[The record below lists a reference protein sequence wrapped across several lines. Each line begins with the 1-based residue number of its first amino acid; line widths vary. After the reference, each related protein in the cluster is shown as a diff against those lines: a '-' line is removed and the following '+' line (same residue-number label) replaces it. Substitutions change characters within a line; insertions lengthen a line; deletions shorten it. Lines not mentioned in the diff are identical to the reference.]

1 MRPLKLTISA
11 FGPYAGKT
19 VVNYEELGEKGLY
32 LITGDTGAGKTTI
45 FDAIT
50 FALYGEASG
59 DNREPSMFRSK
70 YADPETPTEVEL
82 TFSYAGKNYT
92 VKRNPEYLRP
102 KTRGEGFTT
111 QSADAEL
118 HFPDGRVLTKVRDV
132 DNAIREIMGIDR
144 NQFMQI
150 AMLAQG
156 DFLKL
161 LLASTE
167 DRKAIFRRIF
177 QTGLYQ
183 RLQDQLKRDTS
194 ELAGK
199 INETNNSLK
208 QYIDGIRAEES
219 DVLSIEAEKAKNGML
234 LNDEVVALLQKL
246 IEQDR
251 KAESDC
257 KNRRETTEK
266 QIKKLEQE
274 LTVLAEQEK
283 TKLELKQKTE
293 SLAGETET
301 FEKLKKELEAQEAKK
316 PETEKAADE
325 KSKLEAE
332 LPRYDAQD
340 TLARE
345 IGDLKKKSET
355 LKTELEAKTAASKN
369 DSDRIETLK
378 TEQKTLSDAGE
389 TKQRLVNNKEK
400 AQNRKN
406 TIEAILKDLK
416 KLDAEKKEYK
426 RLQEQYLQLSA
437 ESEKCVSAYEAMHKA
452 FLDEQAGIIADTLE
466 EGKPCPVCGSLSHP
480 CRAKKSESA
489 PGEAQL
495 KSAKA
500 DADTAKQKAQ
510 QSSEQCSAQK
520 AAVDTHKESIRSQL
534 NTLGFNTAVED
545 AEKVLTEEAE
555 ILSASLAGLTSEINR
570 EEKRIA
576 RKEILEK
583 EIPQK
588 EKELAELKS
597 RIETMAA
604 EISGLASGIKAKADQ
619 FEKEKQQ
626 LRFENKAAA
635 ENRLRALKEEI
646 LRNTE
651 AIEKAEKAVNDSKA
665 KIVELRGVI
674 SSLRSRQQ
682 EKTEHSKEEA
692 ESIREKLLNEQRIIE
707 NAAKTV
713 FARLQ
718 NNQNTLDNIQA
729 RAGDLT
735 QLEKH
740 CAWLKA
746 LSDTANGTVRG
757 KEKVM
762 LETYIQMT
770 YFDRIITRANTRLMV
785 MSGGQYELKRQTEA
799 ENKKNQIGLDLAV
812 IDHYNGSE
820 RSVKTLSG
828 GESFKASLS
837 LALGLSDEIQSSAG
851 GVKLDT
857 MFVDEGFGS
866 LDEESLSQAI
876 KALEGLSDGNRLVGI
891 ISHVSELKTRI
902 DKQIVVTKDKTG
914 GSKVSV
920 IY

>member
-132 DNAIREIMGIDR
+132 DNTIREIMGIDR

-219 DVLSIEAEKAKNGML
+219 DVLSNEAEKAKNGML

-301 FEKLKKELEAQEAKK
+301 FEKLKK
-316 PETEKAADE
+316 
-325 KSKLEAE
+325 
-332 LPRYDAQD
+332 
-340 TLARE
+340 
-345 IGDLKKKSET
+345 
-355 LKTELEAKTAASKN
+355 
-369 DSDRIETLK
+369 
-378 TEQKTLSDAGE
+378 
-389 TKQRLVNNKEK
+389 
-400 AQNRKN
+400 
-406 TIEAILKDLK
+406 
-416 KLDAEKKEYK
+416 
-426 RLQEQYLQLSA
+426 
-437 ESEKCVSAYEAMHKA
+437 
-452 FLDEQAGIIADTLE
+452 
-466 EGKPCPVCGSLSHP
+466 
-480 CRAKKSESA
+480 
-489 PGEAQL
+489 
-495 KSAKA
+495 
-500 DADTAKQKAQ
+500 
-510 QSSEQCSAQK
+510 
-520 AAVDTHKESIRSQL
+520 
-534 NTLGFNTAVED
+534 
-545 AEKVLTEEAE
+545 
-555 ILSASLAGLTSEINR
+555 
-570 EEKRIA
+570 
-576 RKEILEK
+576 
-583 EIPQK
+583 
-588 EKELAELKS
+588 
-597 RIETMAA
+597 
-604 EISGLASGIKAKADQ
+604 
-619 FEKEKQQ
+619 
-626 LRFENKAAA
+626 
-635 ENRLRALKEEI
+635 
-646 LRNTE
+646 
-651 AIEKAEKAVNDSKA
+651 
-665 KIVELRGVI
+665 
-674 SSLRSRQQ
+674 
-682 EKTEHSKEEA
+682 
-692 ESIREKLLNEQRIIE
+692 
-707 NAAKTV
+707 
-713 FARLQ
+713 
-718 NNQNTLDNIQA
+718 
-729 RAGDLT
+729 AGDR
-735 QLEKH
+735 KG
-740 CAWLKA
+740 C
-746 LSDTANGTVRG
+746 G
-757 KEKVM
+757 
-762 LETYIQMT
+762 
-770 YFDRIITRANTRLMV
+770 
-785 MSGGQYELKRQTEA
+785 
-799 ENKKNQIGLDLAV
+799 
-812 IDHYNGSE
+812 
-820 RSVKTLSG
+820 
-828 GESFKASLS
+828 
-837 LALGLSDEIQSSAG
+837 
-851 GVKLDT
+851 
-857 MFVDEGFGS
+857 
-866 LDEESLSQAI
+866 
-876 KALEGLSDGNRLVGI
+876 
-891 ISHVSELKTRI
+891 
-902 DKQIVVTKDKTG
+902 
-914 GSKVSV
+914 
-920 IY
+920 